1 MTTGH
6 FRPNRNLPPNLLAN
20 LLRLGA
26 ASSRKPSAASA
37 KRRRFEKTS
46 PGAKYSSGR
55 VLFHRLRTRPRA
67 GIRAG
72 IRAANNGH
80 YPAGLEALAAIK

>member
-6 FRPNRNLPPNLLAN
+6 HLRPNRNLPPILLAMV
-20 LLRLGA
+20 LEQGV

-37 KRRRFEKTS
+37 RRPRCGKTS
-46 PGAKYSSGR
+46 PGARHSSAR
-55 VLFHRLRTRPRA
+55 APFRPLRTRRGP
-67 GIRAG
+67 G
-72 IRAANNGH
+72 IRAAINRH